1 MKKLLYG
8 ALALVLASAC
18 ISPSSI
24 YAQLLQ
30 GVVEGNVTDASGAAV
45 PGAQVTVTN
54 EQTGQSRSGETNEVG
69 AYSFPTVSVG
79 LYSVRVSMDG
89 FQTAQQTGIDVRPNA
104 VTRVNINL
112 QVGQVSETVTVEA
125 IAATLQTDR
134 AEVRQEVTE
143 QQLKNLP
150 VPLGRNYQM
159 LFVTLPGFSPPQ
171 NGHSVPT
178 NPSRSVQ
185 FSVNGTSRS
194 NNNTRIDG
202 ASTTNIWV
210 PHMTGYNPALEAI
223 EQVNVVTN
231 SFDAEQGL
239 AGGAAINLTIKS
251 GTNDIHGSAF
261 EYHANQHQMAYPFFS
276 DRRSAKPKFIYNQFG
291 GTIGGPIKKNKLFYF
306 LSYEGTREAQFA
318 QRIVNV
324 PSAAMKQGDLSGVY
338 TWNTCNPANTG
349 LGGTNDC
356 GIYDPLTGDSN
367 GRGRSL
373 FPNQTIPQARIDSGV
388 QKIVGDSRYPNPNL
402 PGSGNFGLTNNFYG
416 NGSTTFFRDTIDS
429 KVNWNVNDKLTA
441 FVRFSM
447 LDYRMQNDQVFGE
460 FGGIYLH
467 PTNSN
472 PGYGFGKTY
481 SGTASIT
488 YVANPN
494 LVFDAYYGYTLV
506 DTNVEQTQL
515 DENVGWTML
524 GIPGLQSSR
533 RIDGGWPQLTIGG
546 FQQLGISN
554 NFQPYFRNDPQNQ
567 YVVNGNW
574 TKGSHNV
581 RFGADFYNQDLNHN
595 QPEFAGAIGGA
606 SGRLDFQQGPTRNR
620 GAAAAQDSRGTDF
633 NSFAS
638 FLLGQASQAGKIWQF
653 NEDGYT
659 TRTQYYSAYLRDR
672 WQVNPR
678 LTFNYG
684 VRAEFFPFPTR
695 ADRGVERYDFDTN
708 QMLICGVGP
717 TPKDCGVTVGRSQV
731 LPRAGLAFRA
741 TDSFV
746 VRAGYGITS
755 DPFNWARPLRTNYP
769 IMFVQNLPA
778 PNAWVAATTMRT
790 GLPVITEPDISS
802 GVLNQP
808 LNAAVNTIENN
819 NAVRGYIQS
828 WNLTL
833 EKRIGSWIGS
843 TGYVATRSVNQL
855 AALEQNWGWIGEGTA
870 GAQMNRRFPGRT
882 VGTVLHGSLGTPKY
896 DSLQSKLER
905 RFSNGYQVNFAYT
918 WAHARGFTGED
929 SGAGTN
935 TFRVPWLY
943 NRMYGRLSQD
953 IRHNFQFSSIA
964 ESPFGKGKRY
974 FAQGGVAGLILG
986 GWQFNHLLSWYSGQ
1000 PFTVTSAN
1008 DISAANSGQVA
1019 DCIGTPQKLG
1029 FHGDEGKF
1037 YDISAFD
1044 RPPSTR
1050 FGTCGINNLS
1060 GAPLFNLDLG
1070 LFRKF
1075 QVTERFNMQFRAELF
1090 NSTNTPHFNTPNGNV
1105 TSGDFMKL
1113 TSIKNTGR
1121 EGIDQRFFRFGLR
1134 LGW

>member
-1 MKKLLYG
+1 MKKLVYA
-8 ALALVLASAC
+8 ALAFVLAILLTA
-18 ISPSSI
+18 PMH
-24 YAQLLQ
+24 AQLLQ
-30 GVVEGNVTDASGAAV
+30 GVIEGNVTDSSGAGI
-45 PGAQVTVTN
+45 PGAQVSATN
-54 EQTGQSRSGETNEVG
+54 EQTGLTRNTETNEVG
-69 AYSFPTVSVG
+69 SYSFPTVNVG
-79 LYSVRVSMDG
+79 TFTIKITMEG
-89 FQTAQQTGIDVRPNA
+89 FQTSVETGVNVRPNA
-104 VTRVNINL
+104 VTRVDMAL
-112 QVGQVSETVTVEA
+112 QVGQVSETVTVEST
-125 IAATLQTDR
+125 AAVLQTDR

-143 QQLKNLP
+143 KQLKNLP

-210 PHMTGYNPALEAI
+210 PHMTGYNPALESI

-251 GTNDIHGSAF
+251 GTNSIHGSAF

-276 DRRSAKPKFIYNQFG
+276 NRNSAKPKFIYNQFG
-291 GTIGGPIKKNKLFYF
+291 GTVGGPIKKNKLFYF

-338 TWNTCNPANTG
+338 AWSSCNSAMTG
-349 LGGTNDC
+349 LGGNSDC
-356 GIYDPLTGDSN
+356 GIYDPLTGDGN

-373 FPNQTIPQARIDSGV
+373 FANQLIPQSRIDVGI
-388 QKIVGDSRYPNPNL
+388 QKIVTDSRYPDPNL
-402 PGSGNFGLTNNFYG
+402 AGSGNFGLTNNYYG

-429 KVNWNVNDKLTA
+429 KVNWNISDKLTA

-447 LDYRMQNDQVFGE
+447 LDYRMLNDQVFGE
-460 FGGIYLH
+460 FGGVYLH

-472 PGYGFGKTY
+472 PGKGFGNTY
-481 SGTASIT
+481 SGTASVT

-515 DENVGWTML
+515 DQNIGWDLL

-533 RIDGGWPQLTIGG
+533 KIDGGWPQLTIGG

-554 NFQPYFRNDPQNQ
+554 NFQPYYRNDPQNQ
-567 YVVNGNW
+567 YVANGNL
-574 TKGSHNV
+574 TKGTHNI

-595 QPEFAGAIGGA
+595 QPEFPSAIGGA
-606 SGRLDFQQGPTRNR
+606 SGRFDFQQGMTRNR
-620 GAAAAQDSRGTDF
+620 GAADGSTADSRGTDF

-638 FLLGQASQAGKIWQF
+638 FLLGQSNQAGKIWLF
-653 NEDGYT
+653 PDDGYT
-659 TRTQYYSAYLRDR
+659 TRTKYYSMHLRDR
-672 WQVNPR
+672 WQINPR

-684 VRAEFFPFPTR
+684 IRAEFFPFPTR
-695 ADRGVERYDFDTN
+695 SDRGVERYDFNTN
-708 QMLICGVGP
+708 NMLLCGVGP
-717 TPKDCGVTVGRSQV
+717 TPKDCGVTVGRRQV
-731 LPRAGLAFRA
+731 LPRAGLAYRA
-741 TDSFV
+741 TDTFV
-746 VRAGYGITS
+746 IRAGYGITS

-769 IMFVQNLPA
+769 IMAVQNLTQA
-778 PNAWVAATTMRT
+778 NSWVAATTLRE
-790 GLPVITEPDISS
+790 GLPVVTAPDTAS
-802 GVLNQP
+802 GVLPQP
-808 LNAAVNTIENN
+808 LTAAATVIEPT

-828 WNLTL
+828 WNLTM
-833 EKRIGSWIGS
+833 EKRVGSWIGS
-843 TGYVATRSVNQL
+843 AGYVATRSINQI
-855 AALEQNWGWIGEGTA
+855 ASLEQNWSYIGEGNA
-870 GAQMNRRFPGRT
+870 GRQLNLRFPGRIAST
-882 VGTVLHGSLGTPKY
+882 ALHGSLGTPKY
-896 DSLQSKLER
+896 DSLQTKLER
-905 RFSNGYQVNFAYT
+905 RFANGYQVNFSYT
-918 WAHARGFTGED
+918 WSHARGYTSED
-929 SGAGTN
+929 SGAASDRI
-935 TFRVPWLY
+935 RVPWLY
-943 NRMYGRLSQD
+943 NRSYSRLPQD

-964 ESPFGKGKRY
+964 ESPFGKGKKY
-974 FAQGGVAGLILG
+974 FSNGGVGGAVLG

-1008 DISAANSGQVA
+1008 DISAAESSQLG
-1019 DCIGTPQKLG
+1019 DCIATPTKLG
-1029 FHGDEGKF
+1029 FHGDEGLF
-1037 YDISAFD
+1037 YDPSAFQ

-1050 FGTCGINNLS
+1050 FGSCGFNNLS

-1075 QVTERFNMQFRAELF
+1075 QATEKFDIQFRAELF
-1090 NSTNTPHFNTPNGNV
+1090 NATNTPHFNTPNGDV
-1105 TSGDFMKL
+1105 TSGNFMKL
-1113 TSIKNTGR
+1113 TSIKNVGR
-1121 EGIDQRFFRFGLR
+1121 EGIDQRFFRVGIR